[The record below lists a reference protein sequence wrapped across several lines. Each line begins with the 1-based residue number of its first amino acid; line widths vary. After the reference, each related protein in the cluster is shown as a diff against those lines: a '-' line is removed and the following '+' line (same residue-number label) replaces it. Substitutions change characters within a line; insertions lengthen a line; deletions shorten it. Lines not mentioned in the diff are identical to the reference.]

1 MTKRRRS
8 IAVGV
13 LALIAVLI
21 AAQVASAR
29 VLTVNSKRGVAT
41 ITLAADVE
49 NNLETVRSV
58 RACDTNRDGER
69 VFAIVTEDPGR
80 RIGLGTS
87 MDANGSHN
95 RCGDR
100 VPIRSAKRT
109 LFVSICSSEG
119 PGRPIKDCVSSS
131 VRQRVP

>member
-1 MTKRRRS
+1 MTKRRS
-8 IAVGV
+8 IGIGV
-13 LALIAVLI
+13 LTLIAVLI

-29 VLTVNSKRGVAT
+29 VLTVSSKRGVAM

-69 VFAIVTEDPGR
+69 VFAIVSEDAGR

-87 MDANGSHN
+87 EDANGSHN
-95 RCGDR
+95 GCGDR

-109 LFVSICSSEG
+109 LFVSICSSKG
-119 PGRPIKDCVSSS
+119 PGQRIKDCVSST

>member
-1 MTKRRRS
+1 MTKRRS
-8 IAVGV
+8 ICIGV
-13 LALIAVLI
+13 LTLMAVLI

-29 VLTVNSKRGVAT
+29 VLTVTSKRGVAR

-69 VFAIVTEDPGR
+69 VFAIVSEDAGR

-87 MDANGSHN
+87 EDANGSHN

-100 VPIRSAKRT
+100 VPIRSAKRK

-119 PGRPIKDCVSSS
+119 PGQAIKDCVSST